1 MSRNTSLLM
10 AAPYTHITHQVAE
23 AACTPCAAETSLT
36 RSLKRASE
44 VRGGVHRATR
54 ECLAVQQCALCAA
67 KTAPGA

>member
-1 MSRNTSLLM
+1 M

-23 AACTPCAAETSLT
+23 AACTPCAAETSHT
-36 RSLKRASE
+36 GWPQRASA

-54 ECLAVQQCALCAA
+54 ECLAVQQCVPSAA